1 MMEPIKDVYYDLSKR
16 FRVVCCFEFAIFLLH
31 ASTAGAVLI
40 ALPVMLAAWIEPIF
54 CDNWLIDLG
63 GHVWFDISVPACI
76 LLYYAIVVLF
86 TPSHPLSKSV

>member
-1 MMEPIKDVYYDLSKR
+1 MMEPIKDAYYDLSKR
-16 FRVVCCFEFAIFLLH
+16 FRVFCCFDLLLH
-31 ASTAGAVLI
+31 ASSSGAVLI

-54 CDNWLIDLG
+54 CDNWLIDWG

-86 TPSHPLSKSV
+86 TPTRPLSKSA